1 MRDVRGDAARNER
14 EVLPKRGHDPLL
26 GIRGVRRQ
34 QWHVVA
40 GPREIG
46 DAFAD
51 DLAQEL
57 LRSSYQP
64 LGFDLQ
70 RDGLVEPRLNLLNV
84 GDRDQADLEAPLR
97 LLELA
102 FAGLSRN
109 DCRR

>member
-1 MRDVRGDAARNER
+1 MISRKNSCDA
-14 EVLPKRGHDPLL
+14 
-26 GIRGVRRQ
+26 
-34 QWHVVA
+34 
-40 GPREIG
+40 
-46 DAFAD
+46 
-51 DLAQEL
+51 
-57 LRSSYQP
+57 SYQP